1 MQSQKQR
8 ETKSPC
14 KAAKTEEVQVDIDH
28 YFTGVN
34 RRGSRIKMTDIR
46 GQATEVKAIQ
56 TVQSA
61 QTPQVIKIGVNT
73 TTAEAQ

>member
-8 ETKSPC
+8 ETKSSR

-46 GQATEVKAIQ
+46 GQATEVKGHTDSTIS
-56 TVQSA
+56 TDS
-61 QTPQVIKIGVNT
+61 PSY
-73 TTAEAQ
+73 